1 MSIHVH
7 VLSCIEHE
15 EESVV
20 EEVVPHTENPPA
32 ENNFYFDICGVETK
46 PPATQGKPRCI
57 IPFSLYDALG
67 DRNFVIN
74 S

>member
-20 EEVVPHTENPPA
+20 EEEVLPQAKNPPA
-32 ENNFYFDICGVETK
+32 ENNFYLDICGVETWNLLQQK
-46 PPATQGKPRCI
+46 ASPGAL
-57 IPFSLYDALG
+57 SLFHVVL
-67 DRNFVIN
+67 N
-74 S
+74 SLSLEMMH